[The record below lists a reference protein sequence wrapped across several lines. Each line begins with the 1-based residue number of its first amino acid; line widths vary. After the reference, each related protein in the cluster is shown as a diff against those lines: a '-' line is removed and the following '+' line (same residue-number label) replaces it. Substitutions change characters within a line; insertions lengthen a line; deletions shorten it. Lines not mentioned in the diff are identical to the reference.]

1 MSNGITPLQI
11 DWREYITD
19 YWIALRTHTL
29 KYNPDTV
36 EPSKKRLRRLTLS
49 FNVAKG
55 SDDC

>member
-1 MSNGITPLQI
+1 MESHLQI

-36 EPSKKRLRRLTLS
+36 ETSKKRLRRLTLS